1 MPIKQKNI
9 VTEME
14 TSYLDYAMS
23 VIVARA
29 LPDVRDGLK
38 PVHRRILV
46 TMNDLHLTHSAKHR
60 KSAKI
65 CGDVSGNYHPHG
77 EVIVYPSMVRMA
89 QEFAMRYQLVD
100 GQGNFGSIDGDNA
113 AAMRYT
119 EARMKKISEE
129 MLRDLEKKTVDFQ
142 DNYDGTRKEPTVLPA
157 RVPQLLLNGT
167 LGIAVGMATNIPPHN
182 LGEICDGVIALIDK
196 SEIKN
201 SKSEALNSKQI
212 LNSNDSNTKPGLEH
226 SNLEN
231 SDLFRDSNLEIR
243 NYNIESSISIDELM
257 QYIKGP
263 DLPTGGVIY
272 AGQGL
277 VDAYNT
283 GRGKIIIR
291 GEAEIVETTHGA
303 SQIIITSV
311 PYQVNKAELVTKI
324 ADLVTN
330 KKIIGISDLRDES
343 DRKGIRVAIDLKKGS
358 FPKKILN
365 TIYSQTSL
373 QTAFHFNM
381 LALVDGIEPRVLN
394 LKEILFEFVKF
405 RFEIITRRSQFELAQ
420 AKDRLHILE
429 GFLKALDIIDEV
441 VATIRKSKTREEAHG
456 SLMSKFAFSDG
467 QATAILDM
475 RLASLVGLER
485 ERLENEHR
493 EKKEFIAYLE
503 DLLANPNKILG
514 VIKDETLEIKTN
526 YADKRKTEIKIQ
538 ELGSFKAEDLVPDE
552 EVLLTITKSG
562 YIKRV
567 ATNAY
572 KSQGRGGKGVIGMS
586 TKEEDEVE
594 ELIVTQTHD
603 TILFFTDLGKI
614 FKSKIYEIPAVSR
627 QSKGVALQNIVS
639 ISSDENVTAILTVNK
654 DVIEKAEKSEDD
666 HPYIMMGTENGVVK
680 KTSLKSF
687 KNVRTTG
694 IAAISLNSGDK
705 LKWAKLTSSDDVIIE
720 VSKSG
725 QCIVY
730 SEKDVR
736 PMGRSASGVRGMR
749 LRQNDKVI
757 TLTMVPKETFSQYE
771 LIVVLENGFG
781 KRSKLSLF
789 DIQKR
794 GGIGIKAANVTG
806 KTGSVVDARIVHETE
821 KGTALLVSK
830 LGIVIRMTLS
840 DIKLLGRVTQGVTLM
855 RLGKGDKVAS
865 VAVVPKTEE
874 PEESQIS
881 N

>member
-1 MPIKQKNI
+1 MPIKQRNI

-119 EARMKKISEE
+119 EARMKKIAEE

-142 DNYDGTRKEPTVLPA
+142 DNYDGTRQEPKVLPA

-182 LGEICDGVIALIDK
+182 IGEICDGVVALLDK
-196 SEIKN
+196 CQVEMNGRS
-201 SKSEALNSKQI
+201 SLQ
-212 LNSNDSNTKPGLEH
+212 
-226 SNLEN
+226 
-231 SDLFRDSNLEIR
+231 SDIT
-243 NYNIESSISIDELM
+243 IEELM
-257 QYIKGP
+257 THVKGP
-263 DLPTGGVIY
+263 DLPTGGIIY

-283 GRGKIIIR
+283 GRGKIIFR
-291 GEAEIVETTHGA
+291 GEAEIVETSHGA

-394 LKEILFEFVKF
+394 LKEILLEFVKF
-405 RFEIITRRSQFELAQ
+405 RFEVITRRSQFELAQ

-429 GFLKALDIIDEV
+429 GFLKALDIIDAV
-441 VATIRKSKTREEAHG
+441 VATIRQSKTREEAHK
-456 SLMSKFAFSDG
+456 SLMSKFSFSDK
-467 QATAILDM
+467 QAAAILDM
-475 RLASLVGLER
+475 RLASLVGLEKQ
-485 ERLENEHR
+485 RLEEEHR
-493 EKKEFIAYLE
+493 QKKEFIAYLE

-594 ELIVTQTHD
+594 ELIVTRTHD

-639 ISSDENVTAILTVNK
+639 ISSDEHVTAILTVNK
-654 DVIEKAEKSEDD
+654 DVIEKAEKSEDE
-666 HPYIMMGTENGVVK
+666 HPYIMMGTESGAVK

-694 IAAISLNSGDK
+694 IAAITLKTGDK
-705 LKWAKLTSSDDVIIE
+705 LKWAKLTSSDDIIIE

-725 QCIVY
+725 QCIVF
-730 SEKDVR
+730 SEKDIR

-757 TLTMVPKETFSQYE
+757 TLTMVPKDAYSQYE

-794 GGIGIKAANVTG
+794 GGIGIKAANVTS
-806 KTGSVVDARIVHETE
+806 KTGSVVDARIVHDAFN
-821 KGTALLVSK
+821 GTALLVSK
-830 LGIVIRMTLS
+830 LGIVIRMGLS

-865 VAVVPKTEE
+865 VAIVPKEE
-874 PEESQIS
+874 
-881 N
+881 